1 MSDSPPIA
9 RPQGYHDFAG
19 LAGLRGDVARGDKG
33 AIRQTAEQ
41 FEAYF
46 LQEVMKSMR
55 AAVEKSDLLD
65 DSHSDT
71 FQDMMD
77 KEIAVK
83 MASRSATGLADMIE
97 RQLTRPTETTA
108 HQALTAR
115 EKAWPPQ
122 QEGSSLP
129 LHPAAVGLPAPE
141 RAGAPRAFPIKPAAR
156 GAGVTE

>member
-1 MSDSPPIA
+1 MSDSPQIG

-19 LAGLRGDVARGDKG
+19 LAGLRGDVARGEKG

-41 FEAYF
+41 FEAHF

-83 MASRSATGLADMIE
+83 MASRSATGLADMIQ
-97 RQLTRPTETTA
+97 RQLTRPTEMTA
-108 HQALTAR
+108 HQALSAR

-122 QEGSSLP
+122 PEAQALP
-129 LHPAAVGLPAPE
+129 LQPATRGLAAPE
-141 RAGAPRAFPIKPAAR
+141 RAGTPHAFPLKPAAR

>member
-1 MSDSPPIA
+1 MSDSPPIG

-41 FEAYF
+41 FEAHF

-71 FQDMMD
+71 FRDMMD

-97 RQLTRPTETTA
+97 RQLTRPTEMTA
-108 HQALTAR
+108 HQALSTR

-122 QEGSSLP
+122 REGQALP
-129 LHPAAVGLPAPE
+129 LHPVAPGLPAPE
-141 RAGAPRAFPIKPAAR
+141 RAGAPRAYPIPPAAAPGR
-156 GAGVTE
+156 LTE